1 MTENICLKHC
11 EITKS
16 THSALRN
23 LFVPNAPVF
32 VPPGNIRKP
41 YGFLMFLVGRG
52 RVHWE

>member
-1 MTENICLKHC
+1 MTENVYLKHC

-23 LFVPNAPVF
+23 LFAPNAPVF
-32 VPPGNIRKP
+32 VPPGYPR
-41 YGFLMFLVGRG
+41 FLVGRG